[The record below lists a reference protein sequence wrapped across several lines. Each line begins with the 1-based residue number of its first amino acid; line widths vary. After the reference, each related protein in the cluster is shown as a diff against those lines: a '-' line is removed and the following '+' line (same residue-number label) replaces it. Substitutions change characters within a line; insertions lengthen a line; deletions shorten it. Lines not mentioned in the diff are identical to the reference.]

1 METRGEEGWKASEK
15 DSKTDTSE
23 KEVYDGLA
31 EAWDW
36 DWDWDCTV
44 CGTIETGYWLVLV
57 RNA

>member
-36 DWDWDCTV
+36 DWDWDCT
-44 CGTIETGYWLVLV
+44 INNMILVLP
-57 RNA
+57 ASIY